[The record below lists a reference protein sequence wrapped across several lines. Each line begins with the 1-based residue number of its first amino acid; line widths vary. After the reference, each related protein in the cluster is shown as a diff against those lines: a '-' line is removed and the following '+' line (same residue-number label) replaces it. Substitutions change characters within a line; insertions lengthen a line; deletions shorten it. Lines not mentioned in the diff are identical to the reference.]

1 MTQSRRIRVG
11 VIGLGFMGAT
21 HVRAYF
27 AAATAGFPCELV
39 AVADPKKWRRGGMLD
54 DVGGNIATAGG
65 GESLRAFDPSRV
77 RAFANADELIASH
90 EIDLVSI
97 CTRTDSHVPLARA
110 ALEAGK
116 HVLVEKPVALRAEPI
131 RGLNEIARRAGR
143 ICMPGMC
150 MRFWPGWDW
159 LKARIEDR
167 AYGPCLSATFQRLT
181 SPPAWA
187 LDFYADGARSGGAI
201 ADLHVHDADFVRFCF
216 GDPDAVSGAGR
227 VGDSG
232 AIDHVTT
239 LYRYERGNGP
249 AHVVAEGGWD
259 HAPGFPF
266 TMRYVAIFERATA
279 SYDIA
284 RGESSLLLCRDGTC
298 EAVKL
303 DPITGY
309 DGEIRHVVTAI
320 AEGRDRTDVT
330 LADAIAVTE
339 LLDAERKSAERRDSV
354 PITGFPTRAARVENP

>member
-1 MTQSRRIRVG
+1 
-11 VIGLGFMGAT
+11 
-21 HVRAYF
+21 VRAY
-27 AAATAGFPCELV
+27 ASAG
-39 AVADPKKWRRGGMLD
+39 
-54 DVGGNIATAGG
+54 
-65 GESLRAFDPSRV
+65 
-77 RAFANADELIASH
+77 ELIADR

-97 CTRTDSHVPLARA
+97 CTLTDSHVPLARA

-116 HVLVEKPVALRAEPI
+116 HVLVEKPVALHAEPI
-131 RGLNEIARRAGR
+131 RELNEIARRAGR
-143 ICMPGMC
+143 ICMPAMC

-167 AYGPCLSATFQRLT
+167 AYGACVSATFQRLT
-181 SPPAWA
+181 SPPPWS

-201 ADLHVHDADFVRFCF
+201 VDLHVHDADFVRFCF
-216 GDPDAVSGAGR
+216 GDPDAVSSAGR

-266 TMRYVAIFERATA
+266 TMRYAAIFERATA

-284 RGESSLLLCRDGTC
+284 RGRVVAAAEPGRHLLKPCGSTRSRDMTARSGTSSPRSRQGGP
-298 EAVKL
+298 KL
-303 DPITGY
+303 T
-309 DGEIRHVVTAI
+309 
-320 AEGRDRTDVT
+320 
-330 LADAIAVTE
+330 
-339 LLDAERKSAERRDSV
+339 
-354 PITGFPTRAARVENP
+354 